1 MPVQGVWDD
10 GNAAGDNVTLP
21 LSLETRLYGPQLPNG
36 LTLLPARGVPLSTI
50 VAEAHR
56 AQVSSFLTF
65 SIPSKELSDSIS
77 SASGQITGFWALQ
90 RALLGV
96 TFVSVLST
104 LVLVGIQRRREFGLL
119 NAIGMTPR
127 ELFSMVVAEALVVAV
142 VGAALGILV
151 GFLLLDGL
159 LNATPLFVGYH
170 DAYLLDFGSLIY
182 APIAVAVAV
191 GAALWPG
198 WRASR
203 LPILEALQFE

>member
-1 MPVQGVWDD
+1 
-10 GNAAGDNVTLP
+10 
-21 LSLETRLYGPQLPNG
+21 
-36 LTLLPARGVPLSTI
+36 
-50 VAEAHR
+50 
-56 AQVSSFLTF
+56 
-65 SIPSKELSDSIS
+65 
-77 SASGQITGFWALQ
+77 
-90 RALLGV
+90 
-96 TFVSVLST
+96 
-104 LVLVGIQRRREFGLL
+104 VLVGIQRRREFGLL

-170 DAYLLDFGSLIY
+170 DTYLLDFGSLIY

-191 GAALWPG
+191 AASLWPG